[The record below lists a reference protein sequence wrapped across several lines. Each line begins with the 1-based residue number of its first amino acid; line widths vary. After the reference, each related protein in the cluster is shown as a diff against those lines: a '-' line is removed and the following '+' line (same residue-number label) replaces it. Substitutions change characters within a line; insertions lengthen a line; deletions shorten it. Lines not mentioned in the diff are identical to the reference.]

1 MRLIALSIVFLF
13 SCDHTRSS
21 DCVFGASSPIDV
33 TLTNDCDSDMDV
45 TFYSYNKLDNEFEL
59 IKTIPL
65 DKDESKTVCIDNE
78 GQVTEGVYVKMTD
91 KTKLIKLTWAETF
104 RLNLCD
110 NSFVIDKS
118 KGPK

>member
-1 MRLIALSIVFLF
+1 MRLIALTIAILF
-13 SCDHTRSS
+13 SCDHKRSS

-33 TLTNDCDSDMDV
+33 TLNNDCDSDTNA
-45 TFYSYNKLDNEFEL
+45 TFYSYNKVDNEFEL
-59 IKTIPL
+59 IKTIKV

-78 GQVTEGVYVKMTD
+78 GYVTEGVYVKMTD
-91 KTKLIKLTWAETF
+91 KTKLIKLTWAGTF

-110 NSFVIDKS
+110 NSFLIDKS